1 MASLTGTQI
10 ANTYKQLLQV
20 GSGNVGLGGTLQ
32 TVQDGDAT
40 NSPLQLSTNAVN
52 INGTFQLSGV
62 TLTASASTL
71 NAVADLTGAT
81 GLVAVSAGNVY
92 GRTLVAGTG
101 ITIS

>member
-20 GSGNVGLGGTLQ
+20 GSGNVGLGSTLQ

-81 GLVAVSAGNVY
+81 GLVAVSAVMY
-92 GRTLVAGTG
+92 MDVLL
-101 ITIS
+101 